1 MKILN
6 IHIEG
11 RRSAEEKSSAPP
23 SPQEAPRGKSLFHL
37 CEKEKVFHNV
47 CKNFPLPDQ
56 RSPQV
61 QSASNKVV
69 RHISKILMTPQ
80 QYEIFTSHIRHRF
93 SSHILLNHSF

>member
-1 MKILN
+1 MKGDEVLKKSPR
-6 IHIEG
+6 HHRH
-11 RRSAEEKSSAPP
+11 RRKHNEVKVLIT
-23 SPQEAPRGKSLFHL
+23 RL

-80 QYEIFTSHIRHRF
+80 QYEIFTSHIRHR
-93 SSHILLNHSF
+93 